1 MRHKLNKLNVTE
13 INEINI
19 FFFWKTQRIHNQIP
33 ILHPSVSNF
42 LDVCVCV
49 CVSLLGRDIVSFLS
63 DKLVYIGACL
73 GVVLLALSV
82 VLLLVFRHRNRY
94 FHASPGIK
102 LRL

>member
-49 CVSLLGRDIVSFLS
+49 CVLTGT
-63 DKLVYIGACL
+63 
-73 GVVLLALSV
+73 
-82 VLLLVFRHRNRY
+82 
-94 FHASPGIK
+94 
-102 LRL
+102 